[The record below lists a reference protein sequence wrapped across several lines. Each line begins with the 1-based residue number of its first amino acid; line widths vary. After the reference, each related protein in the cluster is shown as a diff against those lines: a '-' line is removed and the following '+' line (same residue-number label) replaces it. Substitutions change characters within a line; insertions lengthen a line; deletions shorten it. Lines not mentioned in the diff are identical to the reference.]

1 MIVTNQLV
9 PLEKP
14 GISRM
19 VERIMKKS
27 KKQLKFQKKRDI
39 IVQTTLPLD
48 FEPKESVV
56 EKELKSINVLELTP
70 MDAINLLY
78 KLKNKIK

>member
-1 MIVTNQLV
+1 
-9 PLEKP
+9 
-14 GISRM
+14 
-19 VERIMKKS
+19 MKI
-27 KKQLKFQKKRDI
+27 KKKKRDI

>member
-1 MIVTNQLV
+1 MIVTDQLV

-39 IVQTTLPLD
+39 IA
-48 FEPKESVV
+48 KAR
-56 EKELKSINVLELTP
+56 LTGRMP
-70 MDAINLLY
+70 E
-78 KLKNKIK
+78 